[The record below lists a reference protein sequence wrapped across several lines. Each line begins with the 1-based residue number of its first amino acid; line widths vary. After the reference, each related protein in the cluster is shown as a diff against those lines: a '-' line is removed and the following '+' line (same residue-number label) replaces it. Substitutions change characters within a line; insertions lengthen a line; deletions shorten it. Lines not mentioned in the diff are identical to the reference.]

1 VAETPQF
8 DDVLELVHRG
18 VEAFNIEDF
27 PINSGMQ
34 VGLGSRLAQR
44 GRYSVEEE
52 TAAQVARWAIRRY
65 RTEDDRAR
73 VRA

>member
-1 VAETPQF
+1 
-8 DDVLELVHRG
+8 
-18 VEAFNIEDF
+18 
-27 PINSGMQ
+27 MQ